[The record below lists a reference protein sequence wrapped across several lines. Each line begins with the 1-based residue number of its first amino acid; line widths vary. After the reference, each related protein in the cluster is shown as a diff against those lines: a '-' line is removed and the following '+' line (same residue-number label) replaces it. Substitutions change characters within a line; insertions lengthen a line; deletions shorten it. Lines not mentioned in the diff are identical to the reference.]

1 MKRYFEWENTALGI
15 NCQCQSFMALVRE
28 CFVSVASDD
37 RFGLSEQACSG
48 AFMVL
53 DLISEGMDGMAE
65 LATSRAVQGGVN
77 GNGLSEQAQSRVA

>member
-28 CFVSVASDD
+28 CFVSIASDD

-65 LATSRAVQGGVN
+65 LATSRAAPGADS
-77 GNGLSEQAQSRVA
+77 GNTAPAQAQSRAA